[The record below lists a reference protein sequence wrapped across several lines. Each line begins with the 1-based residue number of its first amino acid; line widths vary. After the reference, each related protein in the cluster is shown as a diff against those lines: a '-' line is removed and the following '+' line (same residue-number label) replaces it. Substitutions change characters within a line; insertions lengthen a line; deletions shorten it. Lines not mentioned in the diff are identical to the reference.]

1 MQPFKPQTTGEHA
14 PDREHGHETRDVNP
28 VGVYAFLIF
37 LTIGGAILFV
47 LMFGIYNFATRYADE
62 QDRKVQ
68 ERNPW
73 MKQQAEEERQELQ
86 KMAEAYRAVGVKPSS
101 KDVTQRESQMRVAR
115 IRQPRLQN
123 DEAWDMEM
131 LRQVEDVRLNNY
143 ILLDKNSGKVSIP
156 VEQAKRLFLQRQPP
170 AQAGAAQN
178 AEVNEEMGESAVMTP
193 MPASG
198 TGTTRPSVESSHAK
212 GAGGKD

>member
-1 MQPFKPQTTGEHA
+1 MQPFKPQTAGEHP

-37 LTIGGAILFV
+37 LTVGGVILFV
-47 LMFGIYNFATRYADE
+47 LLGGVYKFANRYAEE

-73 MKQQAEEERQELQ
+73 MKQQADEERQELE
-86 KMAEAYRAVGVKPSS
+86 KMTEAYRAVGVKPSS
-101 KDVTQRESQMRVAR
+101 KDVTQRESQMRIAR

-143 ILLDKNSGKVSIP
+143 ILLDKSSGKVSIP
-156 VEQAKRLFLQRQPP
+156 IEQAMKLFLQRQPP
-170 AQAGAAQN
+170 AAAGAAQN
-178 AEVNEEMGESAVMTP
+178 TAINDEIGGNAEITP
-193 MPASG
+193 LPASG
-198 TGTTRPSVESSHAK
+198 TGTTRPSIESSHAK
-212 GAGGKD
+212 ASGGKD